1 MWQWAPYLRSLLAAS
16 LDPIVPD
23 LLFFGASSSTVPDRS
38 DTFQARRGRQWGG
51 AGAELEASGAVQG
64 DRSRAGRSSRP
75 MEWSMEKL
83 PGRSSRPMGQ
93 RREAAV
99 GARRRGG
106 EQAGDRDGK

>member
-1 MWQWAPYLRSLLAAS
+1 VLLLHGFGASVTWQWAPYLRSLLAAG

-51 AGAELEASGAVQG
+51 AGGELEAGVAVQG

-75 MEWSMEKL
+75 ARQPPSARGVGEESKPGTGMESDEL
-83 PGRSSRPMGQ
+83 EP
-93 RREAAV
+93 E
-99 GARRRGG
+99 
-106 EQAGDRDGK
+106 